1 MILADGSRGRRQR
14 SVVLGLVSEL
24 PTRRQ
29 AQTLLDQRLRPLNH
43 GEHRPQSA
51 TAFEDFARRE
61 WMSLNFPTYKLTTQR
76 GYRLVMDRHVL
87 PYFGTW
93 RLCDITKRDVQEFVG
108 EKFQQGLSWQ
118 TVRNLWIVAS
128 AILEAAVQ
136 YGYLTENPARGVK
149 FPPRAPGRGPEVLQA
164 EAFAALLGHLP
175 EPVATMVMLMVLTG
189 LRIGELLA
197 LRWQT
202 IDVATGTLHVRE
214 SVFEGQFQTPKSEK
228 GTRTI
233 PLGPLACALL
243 TKHRQRSI
251 QWQPDALVFVN
262 AKGRPYRESN
272 LLQRVIQPAARAA
285 GIDRITW
292 HQLRHVHSSLLHD
305 LGVPVKIVQQQ
316 LGHASVATTL
326 NIYTHVIADTHR

>member
-1 MILADGSRGRRQR
+1 MARRSYQGGCLFRRGRRRKVWVARWREDVILADGSRGRRQR

-149 FPPRAPGRGPEVLQA
+149 FPPRAPGPR
-164 EAFAALLGHLP
+164 
-175 EPVATMVMLMVLTG
+175 
-189 LRIGELLA
+189 
-197 LRWQT
+197 
-202 IDVATGTLHVRE
+202 
-214 SVFEGQFQTPKSEK
+214 
-228 GTRTI
+228 
-233 PLGPLACALL
+233 C
-243 TKHRQRSI
+243 QRSCRRKRL
-251 QWQPDALVFVN
+251 P
-262 AKGRPYRESN
+262 RCS
-272 LLQRVIQPAARAA
+272 
-285 GIDRITW
+285 
-292 HQLRHVHSSLLHD
+292 
-305 LGVPVKIVQQQ
+305 
-316 LGHASVATTL
+316 ATCRNPSRL
-326 NIYTHVIADTHR
+326 WSC